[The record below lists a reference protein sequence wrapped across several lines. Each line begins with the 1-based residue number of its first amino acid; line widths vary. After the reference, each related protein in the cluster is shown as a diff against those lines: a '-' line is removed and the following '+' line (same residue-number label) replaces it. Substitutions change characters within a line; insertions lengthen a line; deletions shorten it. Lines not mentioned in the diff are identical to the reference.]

1 MGEVSTIDFTRLS
14 LTAVIRISLLSL
26 LSQSYFM
33 VRANKTRKRCGNGEE
48 EGGGGM
54 KCSCLTADKQ

>member
-1 MGEVSTIDFTRLS
+1 MGEVSTIDFTRLP

-33 VRANKTRKRCGNGEE
+33 VRANKTGKGCGNGEE
-48 EGGGGM
+48 EGGGVVV
-54 KCSCLTADKQ
+54 